1 MVIQMA
7 TDERVSPLHIARTTL
22 AAVVS
27 LVVARVLRMPE
38 PYWAT
43 ITTIVVMQSTLGG
56 AWKASRQRFAG
67 TTMGAVAGGLAAS
80 YFGPNL
86 PAYAVA
92 IAATGFVCLAL
103 HLDRTAYRFSG
114 ITIAIV
120 MLIAHPQSAWV
131 IAVHRFVEVSLGIAV
146 ALILSAAW
154 PERVP
159 VAPVSDNP

>member
-1 MVIQMA
+1 MVIQIA
-7 TDERVSPLHIARTTL
+7 AEEKCTSLHIARTTV

-43 ITTIVVMQSTLGG
+43 ITTIVVMQSTLGP
-56 AWKASRQRFAG
+56 AWTASRQRFAG
-67 TTMGAVAGGLAAS
+67 TALGSVAGGLMAS
-80 YFGPNL
+80 YFGSNL
-86 PAYAVA
+86 LAFAVA
-92 IAATGFVCLAL
+92 IAATGFICLAL
-103 HLDRTAYRFSG
+103 HLDRTAYRFVG

-120 MLIAHPQSAWV
+120 MLVERPTSAWV
-131 IAVHRFVEVSLGIAV
+131 IAAHRFIEVSLGIAV

-159 VAPVSDNP
+159 AGEVSRAA